1 MSKTAPD
8 KTPHPPPQGPPTEDL
23 EAVLEEMEHLQAD
36 LSRKK
41 PPTPPSPD
49 FSPSPTIDPE
59 DLLGPGIGKLA
70 ASVYYQLVGNVAD
83 RPTLQEYISEGTLA
97 LQGGLAEA
105 TFAKYFPGDDLQ
117 NHPEYILLVSVV
129 VSTWMALNVAPTTAQ
144 IAARGGPP
152 PPPAH
157 VEVEHHEQE

>member
-1 MSKTAPD
+1 MSKSAPSQ
-8 KTPHPPPQGPPTEDL
+8 TPPEDL

-59 DLLGPGIGKLA
+59 ALLGPGIGKLA
-70 ASVYYQLVGNVAD
+70 ASVYYQLVGIVAD
-83 RPTLQEYISEGTLA
+83 RPTLQEFIPEGTLA

-117 NHPEYILLVSVV
+117 NHPEYVLLVSVG
-129 VSTWMALNVAPTTAQ
+129 VSTWQALNVAPTSAQ
-144 IAARGGPP
+144 VAARGGRTA
-152 PPPAH
+152 PAP
-157 VEVEHHEQE
+157 EGDNHEQK